1 MSHARV
7 RNLFQTALKTYA
19 DGKGIRVAFDNVQ
32 FTPRANETYLVSHL
46 LPADTSSN
54 TLSGDHERI
63 LGLYQITIVTA
74 SGSATKA
81 SDDVAQELKQEF
93 KVFKRYT
100 DSSGF
105 TVCVM
110 SPLHTPE
117 GKVQNGG
124 WIVPCYFNY
133 RADTN

>member
-19 DGKGIRVAFDNVQ
+19 NGKGIRVAFDNVQ
-32 FTPRANETYLVSHL
+32 FTPKANETYLVSHL

-63 LGLYQITIVTA
+63 LGIYQIVVITP
-74 SGSATKA
+74 SGSATNS
-81 SDDVAQELKQEF
+81 SDTIISELKQIF
-93 KVFKRYT
+93 SIYKRYT

-105 TVCVM
+105 SVCIM
-110 SPLHTPE
+110 SPLHSPE

-124 WIVPCYFNY
+124 WVVPCYFNY
-133 RADTN
+133 RADSN